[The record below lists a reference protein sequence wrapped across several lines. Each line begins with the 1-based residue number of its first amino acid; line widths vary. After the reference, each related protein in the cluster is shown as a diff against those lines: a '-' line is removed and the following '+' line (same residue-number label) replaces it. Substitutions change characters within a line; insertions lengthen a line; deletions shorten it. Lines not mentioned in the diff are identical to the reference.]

1 MLNYIKAYLD
11 SRLMLNVKGVKIN
24 LIEFYFY
31 FYFWLLMIETKEKP
45 NR

>member
-1 MLNYIKAYLD
+1 
-11 SRLMLNVKGVKIN
+11 MLNVKGVKIN
-24 LIEFYFY
+24 LVEFV